1 MNRTYS
7 STNINKSNKK
17 MSEPLNSDILKLQQY
32 KLNNPEEIKSKAEI
46 NLDNEYANLYKYL
59 KDFINGKNNKERGNY
74 VFNQTSKS
82 SNQKSQMIKSDEKM
96 QNLKITFQQLKQSQ
110 FFLQLF

>member
-32 KLNNPEEIKSKAEI
+32 KINNPE
-46 NLDNEYANLYKYL
+46 
-59 KDFINGKNNKERGNY
+59 
-74 VFNQTSKS
+74 
-82 SNQKSQMIKSDEKM
+82 
-96 QNLKITFQQLKQSQ
+96 
-110 FFLQLF
+110 